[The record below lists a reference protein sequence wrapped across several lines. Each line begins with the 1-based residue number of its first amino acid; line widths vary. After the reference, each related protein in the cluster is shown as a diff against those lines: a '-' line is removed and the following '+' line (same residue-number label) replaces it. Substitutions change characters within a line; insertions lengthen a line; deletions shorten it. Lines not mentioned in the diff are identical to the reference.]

1 MLLSKY
7 LINRLVTNGDG
18 GNLIVEVTN
27 NVTNNYFNN
36 LLLKIII
43 ANNYDSKRSR
53 LHEKRINYNSY
64 G

>member
-1 MLLSKY
+1 MLSKY

-36 LLLKIII
+36 LFENNIII
-43 ANNYDSKRSR
+43 AK
-53 LHEKRINYNSY
+53 
-64 G
+64 